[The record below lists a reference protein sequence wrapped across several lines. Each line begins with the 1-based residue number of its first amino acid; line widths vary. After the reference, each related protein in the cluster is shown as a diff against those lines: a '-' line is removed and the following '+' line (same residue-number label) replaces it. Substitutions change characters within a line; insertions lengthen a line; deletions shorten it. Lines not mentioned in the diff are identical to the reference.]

1 MKNYSNK
8 RSKTLIK
15 DVGENTPFIK
25 IKDLFPEKRKFE
37 KGDVPILGFIKVHSK
52 MYNKDQYSLLVNYK
66 GEDYFLNVPTWY
78 GAAVEEDFSESGQT
92 AAEFFD
98 NAYIEE
104 IEEFETKF
112 NNNSFNI
119 KIYEG

>member
-1 MKNYSNK
+1 MKHWHE
-8 RSKTLIK
+8 RALELARDGFRPC
-15 DVGENTPFIK
+15 DVTHIIEN
-25 IKDLFPEKRKFE
+25 EY
-37 KGDVPILGFIKVHSK
+37 GYSK